1 MNLEIPDIR
10 QVTLGLLT
18 QIPKGKLT
26 TYQALAMA
34 LGDAMA
40 TRAVGAIM
48 AANEQIDKYPCYKV
62 VHSDGRVGEYS
73 GPGGSLEKIKRL
85 QADDIKIEN
94 GYVQNLSKY
103 LFKGFKCDKPL
114 KKLQRLQDQ
123 LGARVSLEPVV
134 PEPKTVGGVDVSYT
148 ERNFGPATAAYV
160 KLDLASKKLVFS
172 ETLEQ
177 EVTFPYIPTYLAFR
191 EVPLLLA
198 LLQGLKESNKLADVT
213 LVDGN
218 GILHPRHAG
227 IASHLG
233 VLLDIPTVGITKS
246 LLCGEVDLENIKPD
260 EIRYVFLNGQKVGAA
275 LKASE
280 RAQVIFV
287 SPGHK
292 IDLESAIEI
301 TQACLTSQRLPEPIA
316 LAHNISKE
324 ASLARKSRQR
334 DKQMA
339 LGF

>member
-10 QVTLGLLT
+10 QITLELLT

-26 TYQALAMA
+26 TYQALALA

-40 TRAVGAIM
+40 TRAVGVIM
-48 AANEQIDKYPCYKV
+48 AANEQIEKYPCYKV

-73 GPGGSLEKIKRL
+73 GAGGSLEKIKRL
-85 QADDIKIEN
+85 QADGIEVEN

-103 LFKGFKCDKPL
+103 LFKDFKCDKPL
-114 KKLQRLQDQ
+114 KKLQQLQDR
-123 LGARVSLEPVV
+123 LGAQVSLKSVV
-134 PEPKTVGGVDVSYT
+134 PEPNTVGGVDVSYAQ
-148 ERNFGPATAAYV
+148 RNFGSATAAYV
-160 KLDLASKKLVFS
+160 KLDLASQKLLFS
-172 ETLEQ
+172 ETLTQ

-191 EVPLLLA
+191 EIPLLLA
-198 LLQGLKESNKLADVT
+198 LLKKLKESHKLADVT
-213 LVDGN
+213 MVDGN

-233 VLLDIPTVGITKS
+233 VLLDIPTIGITKS
-246 LLCGEVDLENIKPD
+246 LLCGEVDLENIKPG

-275 LKASE
+275 IKAIE
-280 RAQVIFV
+280 RAQAIFV

-292 IDLESAIEI
+292 IDLEGAIKI
-301 TQACLTSQRLPEPIA
+301 TQACLTTQRLPEPIA
-316 LAHNISKE
+316 LAHNLSKE
-324 ASLARKSRQR
+324 ASLLRKARQR

-339 LGF
+339 LGL

>member
-1 MNLEIPDIR
+1 MGIPDIR
-10 QVTLGLLT
+10 QVTLELLT

-26 TYQALAMA
+26 TYRAIAMA

-48 AANEQIDKYPCYKV
+48 AANEQIERYPCYKV

-73 GPGGSLEKIKRL
+73 ALGGALEKIKRL
-85 QADDIKIEN
+85 QADGIEIQN

-103 LFKGFKCDKPL
+103 LFRDFKCDKPL
-114 KKLQRLQDQ
+114 KKLQQLQAQ
-123 LGARVSLEPVV
+123 LGARVSLESAV
-134 PEPKTVGGVDVSYT
+134 PKPKTVGGVDVSYT
-148 ERNFGPATAAYV
+148 ERDFGSATAAYV
-160 KLDLASKKLVFS
+160 KLELASKKLVFS

-191 EVPLLLA
+191 EIPLLLA
-198 LLQGLKESNKLADVT
+198 LLQKLKGGDKLADVT

-246 LLCGEVDLENIKPD
+246 LLCGEVDLEDIKPG
-260 EIRYVFLNGQKVGAA
+260 EIRYVLLNGQKVGAA
-275 LKASE
+275 MKATE
-280 RAQVIFV
+280 GAQAIFV
-287 SPGHK
+287 SPGHR
-292 IDLESAIEI
+292 IDLESAIQI
-301 TQACLTSQRLPEPIA
+301 TRDCLTSKRLPEPIA
-316 LAHNISKE
+316 LAHNISKQV
-324 ASLARKSRQR
+324 ALARRSPQR